1 MDPLVQR
8 GLAEPVQRLPDQLD
22 LAALARLA
30 RPARQ
35 VQALLLQAQ
44 LAQPGQERGRPVQ
57 REPEGLLAQV
67 ALGLLDLRELME
79 LMAPRAQLV
88 FLDRPERLGLT
99 GLPGLPASLALPAL
113 PAPRAPLDRPGL
125 RGRLVLTD
133 LPGLQEQPALALPL
147 PGQLGLRE
155 PLA

>member
-57 REPEGLLAQV
+57 REPVGLLAQV
-67 ALGLLDLRELME
+67 ALGLLDLRELAA
-79 LMAPRAQLV
+79 LTAPPARLV

-99 GLPGLPASLALPAL
+99 GLPGLPASLAL